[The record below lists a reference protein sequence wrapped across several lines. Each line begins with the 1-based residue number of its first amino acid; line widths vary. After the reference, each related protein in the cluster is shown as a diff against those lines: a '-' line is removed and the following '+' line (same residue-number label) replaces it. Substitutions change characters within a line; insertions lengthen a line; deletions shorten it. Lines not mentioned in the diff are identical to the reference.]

1 MKSLGVLVIVL
12 GLGLGLLSG
21 CASSASG
28 GWTKPGMTQEQLG
41 RDTSDCLLDST
52 MMAPGPD
59 GPRRVVDQPRYRS
72 CMAGRGYTV
81 APAK

>member
-1 MKSLGVLVIVL
+1 MKTLAAFVITL

-41 RDTSDCLLDST
+41 RDTSDCLIESSR
-52 MMAPGPD
+52 MVPGPG
-59 GPRRVVDQPRYRS
+59 GPSRVVDQTLYQR
-72 CMAGRGYTV
+72 CMADRGYTA